1 MINHSKLIIIS
12 GPSGAGKSTLCK
24 EAIQNIGNIFFSIS
38 HTTRNKRNGEIDGVH
53 YHFISKAEF
62 EDGIKQNLYLEYAKV
77 HDNYYGTQRKQIQ
90 NALEE
95 NKIVIFDIDVQ
106 GKESIKKIYPES
118 TTIFI
123 TTQNRKTLEDRLI
136 FRASD
141 SEQSIQKRLLN
152 AHKELEY
159 IHSFDYVIINDNIKE
174 ATEGFLSIIRSIGFK
189 NSKSFSNEIYKNW

>member
-24 EAIQNIGNIFFSIS
+24 EALKSIDNLFFSIS
-38 HTTRNKRNGEIDGVH
+38 YTTREKRNGEIDGVH

-77 HDNYYGTQRKQIQ
+77 HDNYYGTQRKQIEK
-90 NALEE
+90 ALEE

-174 ATEGFLSIIRSIGFK
+174 ATEGFLSIIRAAGFK
-189 NSKSFSNEIYKNW
+189 NSKSFSDEIYKNW

>member
-1 MINHSKLIIIS
+1 MNHSKMIIIS

-24 EAIQNIGNIFFSIS
+24 EALKSIDNLFFSIW
-38 HTTRNKRNGEIDGVH
+38 HTTREKRDEEIDGVH

-77 HDNYYGTQRKQIQ
+77 HDNYYGTQKKQIEK
-90 NALEE
+90 ALEE
-95 NKIVIFDIDVQ
+95 NKIVVFDIDVQ

-123 TTQNRKTLEDRLI
+123 TTKNRKTLENRLI
-136 FRASD
+136 LRASD
-141 SEQSIQKRLLN
+141 SEENIQKRLLN
-152 AHKELEY
+152 ARKELEY

-174 ATEGFLSIIRSIGFK
+174 ATEGFLSIIRAVGFK
-189 NSKSFSNEIYKNW
+189 NSKSFSDEIYRNW